1 MTNGPGPVPMPPVRR
16 LAEAGVAVFAG
27 SDNIRDAWSPLGD
40 GDPLSTAARIAWRQG
55 FASDQD
61 LELAFALVT
70 GNAARVL
77 GAEGYGLHERAAA
90 DLVAVR
96 VEAGVPEAVAAHP
109 PRALVVKG
117 GRVVAR
123 EGRLA

>member
-1 MTNGPGPVPMPPVRR
+1 MG
-16 LAEAGVAVFAG
+16 L
-27 SDNIRDAWSPLGD
+27 
-40 GDPLSTAARIAWRQG
+40 
-55 FASDQD
+55 
-61 LELAFALVT
+61 
-70 GNAARVL
+70 
-77 GAEGYGLHERAAA
+77 EGYGLHEGAAA